1 MHPRWKTTFALIAL
15 VGATFFSV
23 AQPVAQ
29 EKSIVVASTTSTQD
43 SGLFKYLLPIFQTKT
58 GIAVKVVALGTGQ
71 VLDIGRRGDADVV
84 FVHPTFAGVR
94 FLAEGHGV
102 KRFPVMYN
110 DFVLM
115 GPKNDPAGI
124 KGMNDVAE
132 ALKTIR
138 DKQASFI
145 SRGDN
150 SGTHRAE
157 LALWNKDVGIDIEKD
172 NGAWYESVH
181 RGMGATLHM
190 AAARGGYILS
200 DRGTWIHFK
209 HKEGL
214 EILVAGDKRL
224 FNQYSVILVNP
235 DKHPNVKKELG
246 QAFIDWL
253 VSPDGQKAITDYKI
267 NGEQLFIPNAN
278 DPGA

>member
-1 MHPRWKTTFALIAL
+1 MLSMRNSIIAFIAY
-15 VGATFFSV
+15 VGVAVFSPSR
-23 AQPVAQ
+23 AMAQ
-29 EKSIVVASTTSTQD
+29 EKSIVIASTTSTQD
-43 SGLFKYLLPIFQTKT
+43 SGLYEHLLPIFTQRT
-58 GIAVKVVALGTGQ
+58 GIAVKVLAQGTGQ
-71 VLDIGRRGDADVV
+71 ALDTGRRGDADVV
-84 FVHPTFAGVR
+84 FVHAKTAELR

-110 DFVLM
+110 DFVLV

-138 DKQASFI
+138 DKQATFI

-253 VSPDGQKAITDYKI
+253 ISPDGQKAIADYKI
-267 NGEQLFIPNAN
+267 NGEQLFYPNAT
-278 DPGA
+278 DPNA